1 MPKIDDTPSKVATNA
16 LANIPFGS
24 LIGGPLD
31 ACIEAQAKSALTT
44 VDFIK
49 TVGFGRS
56 PKTGLE
62 EALAVTFRY
71 KSNGRIV
78 ELEVPLLTIVP
89 VPYIRVDSIDINFI
103 ANIAAESSTSETIEE
118 SSEAGGSLKGGA
130 KFWFVKVEFEGKYS
144 SKKDSKATQESAYSV
159 EYTMDVKVRATSD
172 AMPGGLAK
180 VLNLL
185 ESSIS
190 MGTPPALLGLRS
202 ARPAIAAGQP
212 ETGVTMALVAS
223 DGSPIGEKTV
233 SLSQTPQD
241 AVSLDSAEV
250 KLNAQGGGTFK
261 VSRKDPPPEE
271 GQVVITGTVELDSG
285 EVVTADLT
293 LGVT

>member
-16 LANIPFGS
+16 LANIPFGA

-49 TVGFGRS
+49 SVGFGHN

-89 VPYIRVDSIDINFI
+89 VPYIHVDSIDINFI
-103 ANIAAESSTSETIEE
+103 ANISAESSTSETLEQ
-118 SSEAGGSLKGGA
+118 SSEASASLKGGA
-130 KFWFVKVEFEGKYS
+130 KFWFVKVDFEGKYS

-159 EYTMDVKVRATSD
+159 EYTMDVKVHASSD
-172 AMPGGLAK
+172 AMPAGLAK

-190 MGTPPALLGLRS
+190 MSTPPALLGLRS
-202 ARPAIAAGQP
+202 ERAAIDASQPDAA
-212 ETGVTMALVAS
+212 VTLALVAG
-223 DGSPIGEKTV
+223 DGKPIGGRKV
-233 SLSQTPQD
+233 SLSQSPLD
-241 AVSLDSAEV
+241 AVSLETTEV
-250 KLNAQGGGTFK
+250 TLNEQGGGTAK
-261 VSRKDPPPEE
+261 VSRKEQPPGE
-271 GQVVITGTVELDSG
+271 GQVVVTGTVELDTG
-285 EVVTADLT
+285 EVVTGD
-293 LGVT
+293 VTIRVA